1 MFLALRDIRA
11 ARGRFTLITLTVAML
26 ALLVSFLFGLTGGL
40 RYQNVAA
47 FSTLGGSY
55 AYLSNDNL
63 DRSELTLDDT
73 KSLVDASPTATA
85 VGITRVVLNE
95 EPLAVLAVRP
105 AASGPADDSTPLPES
120 GHVYASSG
128 AAEAL
133 GVSAGDTITIK
144 GEELIVDGITGDDW
158 YSHQKVLWTRLPNDQ
173 PANVVFTGSAITP
186 DNPKVVQIAT
196 KDMPQALTAFKAQS
210 MSLML
215 INIMLFIVTA
225 LVTGAFFTVWMM
237 QRKPD
242 IATLKALGA
251 SSSALIIDALG
262 QAAMILGLGI
272 VLGISITL
280 VAAHSIGDSLPFSI
294 SPGSILLPARPPC
307 SPPLGAAAAAL
318 GFLRSASALS
328 ALGENR

>member
-105 AASGPADDSTPLPES
+105 GASGPADDATPLPES

-133 GVSAGDTITIK
+133 GVGAGDTITIK
-144 GEELIVDGITGDDW
+144 GCLLST
-158 YSHQKVLWTRLPNDQ
+158 
-173 PANVVFTGSAITP
+173 
-186 DNPKVVQIAT
+186 
-196 KDMPQALTAFKAQS
+196 
-210 MSLML
+210 
-215 INIMLFIVTA
+215 
-225 LVTGAFFTVWMM
+225 
-237 QRKPD
+237 
-242 IATLKALGA
+242 
-251 SSSALIIDALG
+251 
-262 QAAMILGLGI
+262 
-272 VLGISITL
+272 
-280 VAAHSIGDSLPFSI
+280 
-294 SPGSILLPARPPC
+294 SP
-307 SPPLGAAAAAL
+307 SP
-318 GFLRSASALS
+318 RD
-328 ALGENR
+328 

>member
-11 ARGRFTLITLTVAML
+11 ARGRFTLIILTVAML
-26 ALLVSFLFGLTGGL
+26 ALLVSFLVGLTGGL

-105 AASGPADDSTPLPES
+105 GASGPADDSTPLPES

-158 YSHQKVLWTRLPNDQ
+158 YSHQKV
-173 PANVVFTGSAITP
+173 
-186 DNPKVVQIAT
+186 
-196 KDMPQALTAFKAQS
+196 
-210 MSLML
+210 
-215 INIMLFIVTA
+215 
-225 LVTGAFFTVWMM
+225 
-237 QRKPD
+237 
-242 IATLKALGA
+242 
-251 SSSALIIDALG
+251 
-262 QAAMILGLGI
+262 
-272 VLGISITL
+272 
-280 VAAHSIGDSLPFSI
+280 
-294 SPGSILLPARPPC
+294 
-307 SPPLGAAAAAL
+307 
-318 GFLRSASALS
+318 
-328 ALGENR
+328 

>member
-105 AASGPADDSTPLPES
+105 GASGP
-120 GHVYASSG
+120 GM
-128 AAEAL
+128 
-133 GVSAGDTITIK
+133 
-144 GEELIVDGITGDDW
+144 
-158 YSHQKVLWTRLPNDQ
+158 
-173 PANVVFTGSAITP
+173 
-186 DNPKVVQIAT
+186 
-196 KDMPQALTAFKAQS
+196 MPPRCQSLVMYTHLQAL
-210 MSLML
+210 
-215 INIMLFIVTA
+215 
-225 LVTGAFFTVWMM
+225 
-237 QRKPD
+237 RKPWE
-242 IATLKALGA
+242 
-251 SSSALIIDALG
+251 SA
-262 QAAMILGLGI
+262 Q
-272 VLGISITL
+272 VTP
-280 VAAHSIGDSLPFSI
+280 SL
-294 SPGSILLPARPPC
+294 
-307 SPPLGAAAAAL
+307 
-318 GFLRSASALS
+318 
-328 ALGENR
+328 

>member
-105 AASGPADDSTPLPES
+105 GASGPANDSAPLP
-120 GHVYASSG
+120 
-128 AAEAL
+128 
-133 GVSAGDTITIK
+133 
-144 GEELIVDGITGDDW
+144 
-158 YSHQKVLWTRLPNDQ
+158 
-173 PANVVFTGSAITP
+173 
-186 DNPKVVQIAT
+186 
-196 KDMPQALTAFKAQS
+196 
-210 MSLML
+210 
-215 INIMLFIVTA
+215 
-225 LVTGAFFTVWMM
+225 
-237 QRKPD
+237 
-242 IATLKALGA
+242 
-251 SSSALIIDALG
+251 
-262 QAAMILGLGI
+262 
-272 VLGISITL
+272 
-280 VAAHSIGDSLPFSI
+280 
-294 SPGSILLPARPPC
+294 
-307 SPPLGAAAAAL
+307 
-318 GFLRSASALS
+318 
-328 ALGENR
+328 